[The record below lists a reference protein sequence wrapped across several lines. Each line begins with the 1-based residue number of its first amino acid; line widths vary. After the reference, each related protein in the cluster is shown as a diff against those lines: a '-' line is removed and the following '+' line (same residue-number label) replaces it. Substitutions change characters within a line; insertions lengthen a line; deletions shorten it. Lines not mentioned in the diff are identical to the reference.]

1 MGLVGRSLS
10 IFGLV
15 RTSNMPTAA
24 EVGLTRIQSARPQP
38 PTRDE
43 SDLAARL
50 RSAAASPNWRPAMP
64 PRAALEML
72 AVYRNPDVT
81 FVELTEILE
90 RDAALAARVLR
101 VASSPLYSPRQ
112 PPNSLHTAAVRLGL
126 KTLTSIVWECA
137 MNARIFHAEP
147 YESAMERL
155 SQHST
160 AVARIA
166 RTIARAVDEDGETA
180 YLAGLLHDIG
190 IGAGLALAAQ
200 ARPDE
205 RASLEVVE
213 GALALCHEEIGDLLA
228 GAWQLP
234 TSLSA
239 ALAYHHE
246 PPPAG
251 PASVAHHRARGSARV
266 RGGLRGERH
275 GRDLARSAIS
285 GVDRGRRR
293 RAGPEPFDAGAARWL
308 RGRARLRLRRRASR
322 DHARDDLR
330 RGPQLSLTA
339 RISSTSAAFASP

>member
-251 PASVAHHRARGSARV
+251 PRLSLIIALADRLASEAGFAVSGTDETSLDQQSVASTEDAADALGLSPSMLELLVGSA
-266 RGGLRGERH
+266 GGLAFDSGDGPRETTH
-275 GRDLARSAIS
+275 GTI
-285 GVDRGRRR
+285 
-293 RAGPEPFDAGAARWL
+293 
-308 RGRARLRLRRRASR
+308 
-322 DHARDDLR
+322 
-330 RGPQLSLTA
+330 
-339 RISSTSAAFASP
+339 